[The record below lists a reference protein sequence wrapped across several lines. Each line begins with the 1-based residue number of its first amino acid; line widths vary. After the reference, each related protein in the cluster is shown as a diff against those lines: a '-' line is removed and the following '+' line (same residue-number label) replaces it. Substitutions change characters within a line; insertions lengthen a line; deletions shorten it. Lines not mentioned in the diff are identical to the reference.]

1 MTTVLQ
7 SNPNMYN
14 TNYDI
19 VTDIKILGDLNNK
32 LFCTFTDL
40 EGLELLIEDIKS
52 KYDIIYNKL
61 FVLEIVG
68 KDEYVV
74 TYNVDQTNLNSIPDN
89 TILVHRKKESNTLY
103 TINALNELIKK
114 LNGGVVDTNYKVDWQ
129 HYRNCILLTQHNEQ
143 GGQKTDY
150 TTIFWRPTV
159 GKQQIRIVPSTY
171 DSSNPFTEL
180 KFYYG
185 ITNKVMISPAN
196 FGDKDPIALFAGK
209 LREGEYN
216 KENYVLAK
224 KLDAK
229 NRVFVPVVVRGEEDK
244 GVRLWQFGKTVYEEL
259 LALAVDEEIGDY
271 TDIVNG
277 RDLTVETVGP
287 ESTGTPY
294 NKSSVRVRLKTSP
307 LSEDASL
314 VEKWCNEQPNP
325 KDGLFKRYSFD
336 EMKSALEKWLSP
348 EDESEDEIP
357 APVVESKPSKV
368 PASTFKSSTAPAKLL
383 LINSFKDGYFIL
395 NV

>member
-1 MTTVLQ
+1 MLKQKLDTLQ
-7 SNPNMYN
+7 SKP
-14 TNYDI
+14 
-19 VTDIKILGDLNNK
+19 K
-32 LFCTFTDL
+32 
-40 EGLELLIEDIKS
+40 
-52 KYDIIYNKL
+52 
-61 FVLEIVG
+61 
-68 KDEYVV
+68 
-74 TYNVDQTNLNSIPDN
+74 
-89 TILVHRKKESNTLY
+89 
-103 TINALNELIKK
+103 
-114 LNGGVVDTNYKVDWQ
+114 
-129 HYRNCILLTQHNEQ
+129 

-150 TTIFWRPTV
+150 STIFWRPTV
-159 GKQQIRIVPSTY
+159 GKQQIRIVPSAY
-171 DSSNPFTEL
+171 NASNPFTEL

-185 ITNKVMISPAN
+185 ITNKVMISPTN
-196 FGDKDPIALFAGK
+196 FGEKDPIALFAQK

-229 NRVFVPVVVRGEEDK
+229 NRTFVPVVVRGEEDK

-294 NKSSVRVRLKTSP
+294 NKSSVRVRLKTTP

-314 VEKWCNEQPNP
+314 VEKWTNEQPNP
-325 KDGLFKRYSFD
+325 TDGLFKRYSFD

-348 EDESEDEIP
+348 EDDSEADVSSDVAP
-357 APVVESKPSKV
+357 AQSSPSTNFSLDTNKAKQSKV
-368 PASTFKSSTAPAKLL
+368 DQFDSLFDSKDSTNKVDDLPF
-383 LINSFKDGYFIL
+383 
-395 NV
+395 

>member
-1 MTTVLQ
+1 MLKQKLDTLQ
-7 SNPNMYN
+7 SKP
-14 TNYDI
+14 
-19 VTDIKILGDLNNK
+19 
-32 LFCTFTDL
+32 
-40 EGLELLIEDIKS
+40 
-52 KYDIIYNKL
+52 
-61 FVLEIVG
+61 
-68 KDEYVV
+68 
-74 TYNVDQTNLNSIPDN
+74 
-89 TILVHRKKESNTLY
+89 
-103 TINALNELIKK
+103 
-114 LNGGVVDTNYKVDWQ
+114 
-129 HYRNCILLTQHNEQ
+129 Q

-150 TTIFWRPTV
+150 STIFWRPTV
-159 GKQQIRIVPSTY
+159 GKQQIRIVPSAFN
-171 DSSNPFTEL
+171 SSNPFTEL

-185 ITNKVMISPAN
+185 ITNKVMISPLN
-196 FGDKDPIALFAGK
+196 YGDKDPIALFAQK

-259 LALAVDEEIGDY
+259 LALAVDDEIGDY

-307 LSEDASL
+307 LSEDAEL
-314 VEKWCNEQPNP
+314 VEKWTSEQPNP
-325 KDGLFKRYSFD
+325 TDGLFKRYSFD

-348 EDESEDEIP
+348 EEGEDEEVVA
-357 APVVESKPSKV
+357 APVAQKPSTNFSLDTTKAKQSKV
-368 PASTFKSSTAPAKLL
+368 DEFDSLFDTTIDGSSNNGDDLP
-383 LINSFKDGYFIL
+383 F
-395 NV
+395 